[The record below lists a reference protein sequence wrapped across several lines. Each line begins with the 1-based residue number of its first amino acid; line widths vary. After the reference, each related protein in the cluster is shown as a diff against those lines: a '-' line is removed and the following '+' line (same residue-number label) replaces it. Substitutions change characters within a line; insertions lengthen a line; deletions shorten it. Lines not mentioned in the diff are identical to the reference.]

1 MKKFVFIALA
11 SLAVHSAAFA
21 QAKKAAPAEPAPAA
35 KTEKTEK
42 TEKADKNDA
51 KATRPMPMN
60 SRVDEI
66 DAAAKTF
73 TQVTRDGKRV
83 KHVITKDTEIKQG
96 TSSAK
101 FDDIKVGDMVAGSRL
116 KKAADG
122 TEYEVVKITKFGAKP
137 AADAPKEK
145 K

>member
-1 MKKFVFIALA
+1 MKKHILIALTA
-11 SLAVHSAAFA
+11 FALQAVTFA
-21 QAKKAAPAEPAPAA
+21 QAKKAAEPTPPAA
-35 KTEKTEK
+35 KTEAPKPEPK
-42 TEKADKNDA
+42 KADA
-51 KATRPMPMN
+51 KSDRPMPMN

-101 FDDIKVGDMVAGSRL
+101 FEEIKVGDTVAGSRI
-116 KKAADG
+116 KKTEDG

-137 AADAPKEK
+137 KADAPKDK